1 MNKYQSKISSE
12 IKQMEKY
19 YNINHHKA
27 KRWASDEIKF
37 QMCTP
42 CEDCDNMYCKSSKNK
57 LFFCNDNRISY
68 VKSCI

>member
-12 IKQMEKY
+12 IKRMAKY

-27 KRWASDEIKF
+27 KVWSSDRLNF

-42 CEDCDNMYCKSSKNK
+42 CEDCDYMYCNNKKNK
-57 LFFCNDNRISY
+57 LFFCKDNR
-68 VKSCI
+68 